1 MVSLLLAILGMSKG
15 RNFPRKMFPHVLWT
29 AWQVINTLFT
39 KCGQVENICKPR
51 YILAFLPFFK
61 SSYAL
66 YPQYSRKHIPNYYC
80 EEGFCLRYEQR
91 TRGNGVMNFLTNSA
105 ASMYFSRILLY
116 NVIRCVDKKFSY
128 QQVVHNVWINQNQAG
143 NSIFIAFPLFSA
155 SKCALI
161 HIVLQHTYP
170 QYYAGRTLLLWNQW
184 I

>member
-1 MVSLLLAILGMSKG
+1 MSPPFAILKLSEGGNSHG
-15 RNFPRKMFPHVLWT
+15 KMFPHALWT

-39 KCGQVENICKPR
+39 KCGQVENTYKPR
-51 YILAFLPFFK
+51 CILAFLPSFK

-66 YPQYSRKHIPNYYC
+66 YPQYGRKHIPNHPC

-91 TRGNGVMNFLTNSA
+91 TRGNGIMNFLTNSA

-161 HIVLQHTYP
+161 HIVLQRTYP

>member
-1 MVSLLLAILGMSKG
+1 MVSPLLAILGMSKG
-15 RNFPRKMFPHVLWT
+15 RNSPKKMFPHALWT

-39 KCGQVENICKPR
+39 KCGQVENTDNPR
-51 YILAFLPFFK
+51 YIRAFLLFFK

-66 YPQYSRKHIPNYYC
+66 YPQYCRKHIPNRHC
-80 EEGFCLRYEQR
+80 KEELRLRYERR
-91 TRGNGVMNFLTNSA
+91 TGGNGLMNFLTNSV
-105 ASMYFSRILLY
+105 ASMYFSQILLY
-116 NVIRCVDKKFSY
+116 NVIRYVDKKFSY

-143 NSIFIAFPLFSA
+143 NSMFIAFPLFSA

-161 HIVLQHTYP
+161 HIVLQCTYP

>member
-1 MVSLLLAILGMSKG
+1 MVLPLLAILGMSKG
-15 RNFPRKMFPHVLWT
+15 RNSPRKMFPHALWT
-29 AWQVINTLFT
+29 VWQVINTLFT
-39 KCGQVENICKPR
+39 KCGQVKTTDNPR
-51 YILAFLPFFK
+51 YILAFLLFFK

-66 YPQYSRKHIPNYYC
+66 YPQYCRKHIPNRHC
-80 EEGFCLRYEQR
+80 KEELRLRYERR
-91 TRGNGVMNFLTNSA
+91 TEGNGLMNFLTNSV

-143 NSIFIAFPLFSA
+143 NSMFIAFPLFSA

-161 HIVLQHTYP
+161 HIVLQRTYP